1 MLDEVSQPWLVA
13 PDAAQTG
20 YERIKA
26 LKKELHRN
34 ITDLLALAPGND
46 PFYAGSPAQ
55 TDQAQWFLAL
65 WRHFGFTRGVHLR
78 RIHYRI
84 VSVEGERYKKADGL
98 PYENTE
104 ACWDYLSAAG
114 KYARYLG
121 LVDADAFEDHRN
133 PAPHVYM
140 APREAHQPIGAEVG
154 WLFEWRL
161 PFIRSDLRAMLSFPI
176 PDVGEIHGYDYH
188 AADQPYLVEVWVE
201 KSTQNDI
208 LMPICNRYAVNL
220 VTSIG
225 FQSMTGAINHLKRV
239 RDLGKPSRIFYISDF
254 DPAGDGM
261 PVGVARQLEFWL
273 QQYAPAADIKLQPL
287 ALTHTQVTGYALPR
301 IPIKESDKGK
311 RGFEERYGEDAVE
324 LDALQALRPGTL
336 AALVREAIKPY
347 RDDTLEH
354 RLSEA
359 HAEAREVAKQAWAEQ
374 TSEVQAEL
382 SQMRAEIEAIVSR
395 YQERLEAL
403 DVELQAELEPFRAR
417 IETLRL
423 AITEMAEAFAPALP
437 DRPTP
442 AITEVDESNWLFD
455 SARDYLEQMAVYNAR
470 KSGE

>member
-1 MLDEVSQPWLVA
+1 MLDEVSQPWLVT
-13 PDAAQTG
+13 PDAPQTG

-26 LKKELHRN
+26 LKQELHRN
-34 ITDLLALAPGND
+34 IKDLLALAPIND
-46 PFYAGSPAQ
+46 PFYAGSPASREK
-55 TDQAQWFLAL
+55 AEWFLAL
-65 WRHFGFTRGVHLR
+65 WEQFGFTRGVHLR

-84 VSVEGERYKKADGL
+84 VSVDTPILKADGL
-98 PYENTE
+98 PYQNTE
-104 ACWDYLSAAG
+104 ACWDYLSTAG

-133 PAPHVYM
+133 PAPHLYIQ
-140 APREAHQPIGAEVG
+140 PGEAHQPLGAEVG

-176 PDVGEIHGYDYH
+176 PEVEEIRGYDYH

-208 LMPICNRYAVNL
+208 LIPICNRYAVNL
-220 VTSIG
+220 VTSVG

-273 QQYAPAADIKLQPL
+273 QQFVPEADIKLQPL
-287 ALTHTQVTGYALPR
+287 ALTHAQVTEYALPR

-336 AALVREAIKPY
+336 AQLVREAINPY

-354 RLSEA
+354 RLIEA
-359 HAEAREVAKQAWAEQ
+359 HDEAREAAEQAWTEQ

-382 SQMRAEIEAIVSR
+382 SEMRADIEAIVSR

-403 DVELQAELEPFRAR
+403 NVELQAELEPFREP

-423 AITEMAEAFAPALP
+423 AITEMAAEFAPALP
-437 DRPTP
+437 DRPLP
-442 AITEVDESNWLFD
+442 DIADLDESDWLFD
-455 SARDYLEQMAVYNAR
+455 SRRDYLEQMAVYKAR

>member
-1 MLDEVSQPWLVA
+1 MLYGGEQPLLVV
-13 PDAAQTG
+13 PKIITG

-34 ITDLLALAPGND
+34 ITDLLALAPNND

-65 WRHFGFTRGVHLR
+65 WNKYHFARGVHLR
-78 RIHYRI
+78 RIHYRL
-84 VSVEGERYKKADGL
+84 VSVEGDREKKADGET
-98 PYENTE
+98 YENTE

-140 APREAHQPIGAEVG
+140 APGEDHPSIGAEVG
-154 WLFEWRL
+154 WLYEWRL

-176 PDVGEIHGYDYH
+176 PEVETIRGYDYH

-273 QQYAPAADIKLQPL
+273 QKYAPDADIKLQPL
-287 ALTHTQVTGYALPR
+287 ALTHAQVAEHELPR

-336 AALVREAIKPY
+336 AQLVRAAIQPY
-347 RDDTLEH
+347 RDSTLED
-354 RLSEA
+354 RLMEA
-359 HAEAREVAKQAWAEQ
+359 RYEARESAEQAWTAQ

-382 SQMRAEIEAIVSR
+382 SNIQADIEAIVSR

-403 DVELQAELEPFRAR
+403 DVELQAELEPFREP

-423 AITEMAEAFAPALP
+423 AITEMVAEFDPALP
-437 DRPTP
+437 DRPSSEM
-442 AITEVDESNWLFD
+442 AEIDESDWLFD
-455 SARDYLEQMAVYNAR
+455 SRRDYLAQMAMYKAR
-470 KSGE
+470 KSSE